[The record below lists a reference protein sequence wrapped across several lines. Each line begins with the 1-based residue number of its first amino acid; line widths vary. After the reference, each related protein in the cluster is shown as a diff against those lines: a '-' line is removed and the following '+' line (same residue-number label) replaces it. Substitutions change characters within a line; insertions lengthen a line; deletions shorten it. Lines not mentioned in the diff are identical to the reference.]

1 MRDGCDTRQCFAKP
15 IRNRRIP
22 LSFGTV
28 GRLCPSISQRL
39 SGMLSAWILISAFG
53 LSSHGE
59 SAQIAPPVEPSAT
72 VAAES
77 QPTDE
82 PAAAPA
88 KSTAQE
94 LDDFLLLITGN
105 NTPEA
110 RELGARNLLRIGTDE
125 AARRLSDVLKA
136 PNDALAKQA
145 VCRAMLSVDRP
156 HRSLLEPLLSLLGR
170 NPPELAQMIPATLRR
185 FESPTVIPRLRAMAS
200 DTVLPL
206 EQRNAVI
213 AALGFLGDDLNAVS
227 ALVEILQDST
237 DALRASALEALS
249 DVAGTRFLDAVA
261 ARGWWEAHDEMDPI
275 EWLRDVNQRRK
286 DEIQRMRAD
295 RETLVSRLVA
305 AYREAYLLTP
315 EAEQSKKLLAYL
327 RDDSGAVR
335 GLALDLING
344 LITDRKAIN
353 QEVRS
358 QLLKLVTDP
367 NPVIRRRA
375 AGIVG
380 DLRPAGSGERLTNAL
395 AVELDP
401 TVRAAQVAALG
412 RLDDA
417 AVIPALLPRLDD
429 PSRLVVGEAASS
441 IGLLAR
447 RGGSA
452 NGETQNVISAMI
464 ERYAKLS
471 SGEDDVRERFIEAMG
486 RIGADEFRPIFI
498 DEMAPSRGVRV
509 RSAAITAFSSYVGSA
524 EHIRKSATAQE
535 PEVRLAV
542 VQALGRCCR
551 GREDL
556 DALGFCLDSAQEPN
570 QSVREKA
577 WESYMAVVK
586 RLPARD
592 QVEMAER
599 FNRPNDAA
607 SQRRRADLLFSL
619 KNSNDRT
626 EPLAPAQRLSLVE
639 NLASAQSALHDYAS
653 EAKSL
658 EEAIPLALELKSE
671 HVEDLRIRLV
681 EALLHDGQDVAAMA
695 QLKDSAPIEPS
706 NSGYRDRLA
715 DTVVREIEARL
726 GGADLAAEFAR
737 LMDLIRIA
745 SPVIAQVSPDY
756 SARLA
761 DLKQAA
767 ETARLSVVNRH
778 LDAVGTDSESEARV
792 LPFGREV
799 VLVEIAARLS
809 REAAER
815 PSPDEETRLIEVA
828 RKIARDWPGYAVGAP
843 EAERTAAIESLRTL
857 SNSP

>member
-1 MRDGCDTRQCFAKP
+1 
-15 IRNRRIP
+15 
-22 LSFGTV
+22 
-28 GRLCPSISQRL
+28 
-39 SGMLSAWILISAFG
+39 MLSAWILISAFG
-53 LSSHGE
+53 LSSFGDG
-59 SAQIAPPVEPSAT
+59 AQIAPPVEPSAT
-72 VAAES
+72 LAAES

-82 PAAAPA
+82 PTAAPA

-227 ALVEILQDST
+227 ALIEILQDST
-237 DALRASALEALS
+237 DALRASALEAAWM
-249 DVAGTRFLDAVA
+249 AGTRFLDAVA
-261 ARGWWEAHDEMDPI
+261 ARAWWEAHDEMDPI

-353 QEVRS
+353 QEVRA

-367 NPVIRRRA
+367 NPVIRRRT

-395 AVELDP
+395 TVELDP

-542 VQALGRCCR
+542 VQALGRCGR

-658 EEAIPLALELKSE
+658 EEAISLALELKSE
-671 HVEDLRIRLV
+671 HAEDLRIRLV

-695 QLKDSAPIEPS
+695 QLKDFAPIESS
-706 NSGYRDRLA
+706 NSGYHDRLA

-745 SPVIAQVSPDY
+745 APVIAQVSPDY

-761 DLKQAA
+761 DLKLAA

-778 LDAVGTDSESEARV
+778 LDAVGTDSESEARI
-792 LPFGREV
+792 LSFGREV

-809 REAAER
+809 RKR
-815 PSPDEETRLIEVA
+815 RNDPA
-828 RKIARDWPGYAVGAP
+828 RKRRHG
-843 EAERTAAIESLRTL
+843 
-857 SNSP
+857 